1 MLVDRYIGNISEQ
14 KIYRLLCHIPFL
26 LHSVVC
32 CAGHTYFLCDRSPV
46 MFSIVVIYLVNKQA
60 SSVSKLY
67 VESLNAVSLERND
80 V

>member
-1 MLVDRYIGNISEQ
+1 MLVGRFIGNISEQ

-26 LHSVVC
+26 H
-32 CAGHTYFLCDRSPV
+32 DRSPV